1 MYTNRPSKL
10 SILLATKT
18 ERLPTSFSP
27 SRRRYTRLYR
37 RTHVRHRT
45 VSYLARIRPRMGSLV
60 NGTLMRLT
68 AGYARTTNVR
78 FRLMPNPILH
88 LLPGVGDEDIRC
100 ELVNTSLNEKP
111 RYEAI
116 SYTWVSSSNLQKIIL
131 NGTAC
136 LRRHNLLECL
146 HALRHPINIRVLF
159 VDALCIN
166 QANVLEKSSQ
176 VALMSQIYRSAFR
189 TLIWL
194 GNDGTYARPRFYV
207 SP

>member
-1 MYTNRPSKL
+1 MDDDSSSQTGAESPGKATHHFIFKSWLRR
-10 SILLATKT
+10 LLRR
-18 ERLPTSFSP
+18 RLPLRSDDEDTDRWENDEVAVLKTYEP
-27 SRRRYTRLYR
+27 LPEG
-37 RTHVRHRT
+37 
-45 VSYLARIRPRMGSLV
+45 AIR
-60 NGTLMRLT
+60 
-68 AGYARTTNVR
+68 
-78 FRLMPNPILH
+78 ILH
-88 LLPGVGDEDIRC
+88 LLPGVGDEDIRY

-116 SYTWVSSSNLQKIIL
+116 SYTWGSSSNLQKIIL